1 MDYIFEDWEKKMSAY
16 ADSVEKDLEEVRKC
30 KNDILKIS
38 EEIGDKLQRGHYIH
52 DDDRIII
59 SAPEVIIG
67 HVDQN
72 GILLGGKS
80 AIIVRGTQVGLQASG
95 EGGTV
100 ETQATNIRQIAEDP
114 GVDGREH
121 VVNTASSMVSQARTI
136 VIQGED
142 AKGMFAA
149 PTSPNSNCG
158 VFIRSDQHIDISAA
172 REAETREAYL
182 DNMIKALESQKDSLK
197 EQAADHKD
205 AFKQMQEEVEGLL
218 KEKEKTLTD
227 EDSILENFDDINS
240 LNTFIDEASMA
251 LAEETSS
258 YAAVLSLLAETNRQ
272 LKCLKKEKEEI
283 KKGDEYKNNTTGAAV
298 AITGEAISL
307 VSADGEGNL
316 RDNLESGIT
325 MKANTI
331 GIASVEADGQLK
343 KEGKVSITAKNIDV
357 ATAGEAGQEYE
368 DGELKTATYEAEG
381 DFTLRSKN
389 ITIEAA
395 DYEVAEKKRKEKQLT
410 ADSKIKLRAKT
421 IEVSTEGSKDIEVD
435 DEGKLTKATYTSEGD
450 LIVRSKTVTVES
462 NDRNV
467 ENGEAKETAL
477 TADSKFSVRAE
488 KMELAATDTEG
499 KATGSVNI
507 NAKAVSVKSMDVE
520 KEKRTDDKLA
530 EGSTMTLVSEKL
542 YIGSKS
548 KDIKSKLLQAQSE
561 EIGLFADKTF
571 EAQQGEAKAV
581 VQLADGKTALGGDK
595 TDIYG
600 DTTINAKA
608 EVKGEIKTPKA
619 TIDNIEAKTSF
630 KSPNISDGMAV
641 GAGGGGGSVS
651 AKMKAEDAPKE

>member
-1 MDYIFEDWEKKMSAY
+1 
-16 ADSVEKDLEEVRKC
+16 
-30 KNDILKIS
+30 
-38 EEIGDKLQRGHYIH
+38 
-52 DDDRIII
+52 
-59 SAPEVIIG
+59 
-67 HVDQN
+67 
-72 GILLGGKS
+72 
-80 AIIVRGTQVGLQASG
+80 
-95 EGGTV
+95 
-100 ETQATNIRQIAEDP
+100 
-114 GVDGREH
+114 
-121 VVNTASSMVSQARTI
+121 MVSQARTI

-218 KEKEKTLTD
+218 KEKEETLTD

-316 RDNLESGIT
+316 RDNMESGIT

-507 NAKAVSVKSMDVE
+507 NAKAVSVKS
-520 KEKRTDDKLA
+520 
-530 EGSTMTLVSEKL
+530 
-542 YIGSKS
+542 
-548 KDIKSKLLQAQSE
+548 QSE

>member
-142 AKGMFAA
+142 ADGMFAA

-218 KEKEKTLTD
+218 KEKDNNLAGEDFREGLTCV
-227 EDSILENFDDINS
+227 L
-240 LNTFIDEASMA
+240 TTIDEASMA

-477 TADSKFSVRAE
+477 TAVRRWN
-488 KMELAATDTEG
+488 
-499 KATGSVNI
+499 S
-507 NAKAVSVKSMDVE
+507 
-520 KEKRTDDKLA
+520 
-530 EGSTMTLVSEKL
+530 
-542 YIGSKS
+542 
-548 KDIKSKLLQAQSE
+548 QPP
-561 EIGLFADKTF
+561 
-571 EAQQGEAKAV
+571 
-581 VQLADGKTALGGDK
+581 
-595 TDIYG
+595 
-600 DTTINAKA
+600 
-608 EVKGEIKTPKA
+608 TPKA
-619 TIDNIEAKTSF
+619 RLQA
-630 KSPNISDGMAV
+630 A
-641 GAGGGGGSVS
+641 
-651 AKMKAEDAPKE
+651 